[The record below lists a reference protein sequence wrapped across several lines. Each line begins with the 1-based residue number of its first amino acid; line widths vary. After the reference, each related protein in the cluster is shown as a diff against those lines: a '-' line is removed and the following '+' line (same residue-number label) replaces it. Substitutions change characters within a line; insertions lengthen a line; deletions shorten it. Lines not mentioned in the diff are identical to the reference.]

1 MTSMTIARAEK
12 GGIVFKHYLTDRET
26 MLPAVAALLWVG
38 KQDARSALFSELKA
52 AGLDR
57 TKIVGDAF
65 APRRVPVAL
74 VEAHSIARQI

>member
-1 MTSMTIARAEK
+1 MGWKT
-12 GGIVFKHYLTDRET
+12 GC
-26 MLPAVAALLWVG
+26 ALGAFL
-38 KQDARSALFSELKA
+38 ELKA

-74 VEAHSIARQI
+74 VEAHSIVRQI